1 MTDGKMVFLMKF
13 RKCACFD
20 TLERMFER
28 FKDKHTGSELDYVY
42 SAYDHRK
49 AELTTNKLYDKVPA
63 SVWALITE

>member
-1 MTDGKMVFLMKF
+1 MTDGKMFFLMKF
-13 RKCACFD
+13 RKCATFD

-28 FKDKHTGSELDYVY
+28 FKEKHTGSELDYVY

-49 AELTTNKLYDKVPA
+49 AELTTHKLYDKVPA